1 MTQLTATTQPI
12 EQKRKLYMN
21 TVKTVNIPQLEK
33 KKKVL
38 FSKKCQLGSSKYTL
52 DVLIFS
58 FFHKSCS
65 T

>member
-33 KKKVL
+33 KKKK
-38 FSKKCQLGSSKYTL
+38 FCFQRNAS
-52 DVLIFS
+52 
-58 FFHKSCS
+58 
-65 T
+65 